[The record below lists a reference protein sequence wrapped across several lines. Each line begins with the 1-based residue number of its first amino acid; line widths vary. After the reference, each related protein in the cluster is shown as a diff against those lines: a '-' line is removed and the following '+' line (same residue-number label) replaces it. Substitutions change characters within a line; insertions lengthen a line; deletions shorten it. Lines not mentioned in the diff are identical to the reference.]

1 MVIDYIQLLTIIF
14 FSVSIEEYSDHPNEV
29 VKNEELTYNGASSS
43 RVQDRYSQLF
53 VVLMGSLLISAILPQ
68 LLRWSDN
75 ITDENVYL
83 IRRNPFFCDYPTFN

>member
-1 MVIDYIQLLTIIF
+1 MP
-14 FSVSIEEYSDHPNEV
+14 IEEYSDHPNEV

-43 RVQDRYSQLF
+43 RVQDRFSQLL
-53 VVLMGSLLISAILPQ
+53 VALIGSLLISAILPQ